1 MSSGLQ
7 FCPECNNLLYPKED
21 RAREQLV
28 YVCRS
33 CEWVQY
39 ADPED
44 PEDNCAERINYNF
57 RSKED
62 ITSYIVRGLGDDPT
76 LPREVSWVCPECDS
90 VGAVYFQL
98 PERVKSDAMTLV
110 FVCIKCTHYIV
121 KGKESKGEKEEIDD
135 AEEEALQRLQPPLK
149 MPSEITKAVNVQAGA
164 GGGQIALEL
173 LTNFSGSVQ
182 GLTRR
187 EAVEDEEEDEDND
200 EMTNAP
206 FGKDET
212 EDEGPPGEEEEEEE
226 EDDLFGQDEND
237 ENEQQRLGG
246 LEEEPEEYEPG
257 ATQPLH

>member
-1 MSSGLQ
+1 MSSGGLQ

-21 RAREQLV
+21 REREQLV

-33 CEWVQY
+33 CDWVQY

-110 FVCIKCTHYIV
+110 FVCIKCTHYVV
-121 KGKESKGEKEEIDD
+121 KGKESKGEKEEEVDD
-135 AEEEALQRLQPPLK
+135 LEDDLRLVPPTAPFEKIADSQTLQIGSTL
-149 MPSEITKAVNVQAGA
+149 
-164 GGGQIALEL
+164 ALEM
-173 LTNFSGSVQ
+173 LTNFSGSTQ

-187 EAVEDEEEDEDND
+187 ALTQDDMALFSTGGVDGVDEQEDNLD
-200 EMTNAP
+200 
-206 FGKDET
+206 
-212 EDEGPPGEEEEEEE
+212 EEEEEE
-226 EDDLFGQDEND
+226 LFGEF
-237 ENEQQRLGG
+237 ETL
-246 LEEEPEEYEPG
+246 
-257 ATQPLH
+257 